1 MRVHRPKNPTLT
13 AIWRPACTSTAHYSG
28 LAPNGFPCS
37 RKPVPCWH
45 FIVFALHTSAKHRA
59 LLLRLIS
66 KDRCCRAHR
75 EAVIGTANSEFRLS
89 HARDGRGIAGT
100 RSNQSCGST
109 YSAPSYFLNKNKN
122 PGIGAANSEFRLSHA
137 RDGRGIAGTRKK
149 LFAAWHSQSHCFG
162 LGGRERADTVA
173 CDLRHVNPNSSPMQ
187 PRTINVPKLPLGRG
201 VKVDDP
207 YSTFV
212 RIHRAST
219 HGFCKWSHQ
228 TCTDS

>member
-1 MRVHRPKNPTLT
+1 MHRPKNPTLT

-75 EAVIGTANSEFRLS
+75 EAVIGT
-89 HARDGRGIAGT
+89 
-100 RSNQSCGST
+100 
-109 YSAPSYFLNKNKN
+109 
-122 PGIGAANSEFRLSHA
+122 ANSEFRLSHA

-219 HGFCKWSHQ
+219 HGFCKWPHQ
-228 TCTDS
+228 TCTDFHIC